1 MKEEKF
7 IKEVEKLSL
16 NYLDTLGMEIP
27 IYYSLNAE
35 NIVLD
40 EESMKEEFEHK
51 LKQIMEILK

>member
-16 NYLDTLGMEIP
+16 NYLNTLGMEIP